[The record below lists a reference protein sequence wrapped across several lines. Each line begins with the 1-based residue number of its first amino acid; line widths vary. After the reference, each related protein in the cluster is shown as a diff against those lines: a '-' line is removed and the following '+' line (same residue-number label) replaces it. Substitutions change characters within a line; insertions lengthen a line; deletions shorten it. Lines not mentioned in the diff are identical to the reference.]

1 MNIPNVTHLV
11 HAYRIAPWRIQRQWL
26 GNALLLV
33 VVLAMVAAL
42 YLNITSQTAVAGREI
57 QELNAAIII
66 SQQQSSDLQTQLA
79 SLTSASAMEQRA
91 LELGFRPVEADELEY
106 LVVPGYVAPQPV
118 NLSSEV
124 VPQLTALTIPPE
136 YNQSLL
142 DWLDARISSRGIQ

>member
-42 YLNITSQTAVAGREI
+42 YLNITSQTAIAGRQI

-124 VPQLTALTIPPE
+124 MPQLTALTIPPE

-142 DWLDARISSRGIQ
+142 DWLDARIASRGIQ